1 MSNRLPFLP
10 RPVRVAAALAW
21 LAVLVAGATPALAQ
35 GNFRITYNVDRS
47 GPTHVQLVG
56 EVFNDA
62 SIDVIDVYVSAEA
75 LDGSGKRLAQG
86 LTWVG
91 PIRARSSTSFSAR
104 VPVVRGTTGFK
115 VTVNSFQYG
124 LGRGESP

>member
-1 MSNRLPFLP
+1 M
-10 RPVRVAAALAW
+10 RVAAVFAW
-21 LAVLVAGATPALAQ
+21 LAVLVAGAPPARAQ

-75 LDGSGKRLAQG
+75 LDAAGKRLAQG

-115 VTVNSFQYG
+115 VIVNSFQYG